1 MAGKK
6 YMSKKEYSDFVKE
19 IQKLNNKYSSKIK
32 IDSKSGVLI
41 SKSGLKLQ

>member
-19 IQKLNNKYSSKIK
+19 IQELNNKYSDRIK